1 MRLQTDQEFKLQK
14 IYYLNKKFNVDM
26 FTTSLRRGKAF
37 AAEQKIRE
45 FKKALLRSKK
55 MEKYNKKRIKPND
68 LIKKATFN
76 LNNVKSVKYGFAPEQ
91 IEEKSLNKE
100 TGKEFTEIYDLHRL
114 IKVKENK
121 DRIQRH
127 DLKIDS
133 RKKHLRSPL
142 EIGEKVFVLSEHLKK
157 KDAPGKFYKSS
168 KENKTFWNR
177 DRIFTIVNRS
187 KIKDQGFIY
196 WIKESDKKINGRFL
210 RQELYALNNQFVE

>member
-1 MRLQTDQEFKLQK
+1 MRLQTHQEFNQWK
-14 IYYLNKKFNVDM
+14 IYDLNKTFNVDM
-26 FTTSLRRGKAF
+26 FTTSLRGRKAF
-37 AAEQKIRE
+37 AAEQKSE
-45 FKKALLRSKK
+45 FKKILLRSKRI
-55 MEKYNKKRIKPND
+55 EKYNKKRMKLND

-142 EIGEKVFVLSEHLKK
+142 EIGEKFFVLSEHLKK

-168 KENKTFWNR
+168 TENKTFFNR

-187 KIKDQGFIY
+187 KINDQGFIY
-196 WIKESDKKINGRFL
+196 WIKESNKKINGRFL
-210 RQELYALNNQFVE
+210 RHKLYALNSQFVE

>member
-55 MEKYNKKRIKPND
+55 IEKYNKKRIKPND

-76 LNNVKSVKYGFAPEQ
+76 LNNVKSVKYGFASEQ

-100 TGKEFTEIYDLHRL
+100 TGKKFTEIYDFHRL

-121 DRIQRH
+121 DR
-127 DLKIDS
+127 
-133 RKKHLRSPL
+133 
-142 EIGEKVFVLSEHLKK
+142 V
-157 KDAPGKFYKSS
+157 
-168 KENKTFWNR
+168 
-177 DRIFTIVNRS
+177 
-187 KIKDQGFIY
+187 
-196 WIKESDKKINGRFL
+196 
-210 RQELYALNNQFVE
+210 

>member
-1 MRLQTDQEFKLQK
+1 MYKTKW
-14 IYYLNKKFNVDM
+14 FN
-26 FTTSLRRGKAF
+26 
-37 AAEQKIRE
+37 
-45 FKKALLRSKK
+45 
-55 MEKYNKKRIKPND
+55 
-68 LIKKATFN
+68 KKATFN
-76 LNNVKSVKYGFAPEQ
+76 LNNVKSVKYGFTPEQ

-142 EIGEKVFVLSEHLKK
+142 EIGEKFFVLSEHLKK

-168 KENKTFWNR
+168 KENKTF
-177 DRIFTIVNRS
+177 
-187 KIKDQGFIY
+187 
-196 WIKESDKKINGRFL
+196 
-210 RQELYALNNQFVE
+210 

>member
-100 TGKEFTEIYDLHRL
+100 TGKKFTEIYDFHRL

-121 DRIQRH
+121 DR
-127 DLKIDS
+127 
-133 RKKHLRSPL
+133 
-142 EIGEKVFVLSEHLKK
+142 V
-157 KDAPGKFYKSS
+157 
-168 KENKTFWNR
+168 
-177 DRIFTIVNRS
+177 
-187 KIKDQGFIY
+187 
-196 WIKESDKKINGRFL
+196 
-210 RQELYALNNQFVE
+210 

>member
-1 MRLQTDQEFKLQK
+1 MRLQTDQEFKRRN
-14 IYYLNKKFNVDM
+14 IYDLDKKFNVDM
-26 FTTSLRRGKAF
+26 LTTSLRGGKAF
-37 AAEQKIRE
+37 AAEQKIRG
-45 FKKALLRSKK
+45 FKKILLRSKRIK
-55 MEKYNKKRIKPND
+55 KYNKKHIKPNY
-68 LIKKATFN
+68 LIKKATFS

-133 RKKHLRSPL
+133 RKKRFRSPL
-142 EIGEKVFVLSEHLKK
+142 EIGEKVFVLSERLKK
-157 KDAPGKFYKSS
+157 KDAPGKFYKSA
-168 KENKTFWNR
+168 ENKIFFNR

-187 KIKDQGFIY
+187 KINNQAFIY
-196 WIKESDKKINGRFL
+196 WIKESDKKINGRF
-210 RQELYALNNQFVE
+210 

>member
-1 MRLQTDQEFKLQK
+1 MRLQTHQEFNQWK
-14 IYYLNKKFNVDM
+14 IYDLNKTFNVDM
-26 FTTSLRRGKAF
+26 FTTSLRGRKAF
-37 AAEQKIRE
+37 AAEQKSE
-45 FKKALLRSKK
+45 FKKILLRSKRI
-55 MEKYNKKRIKPND
+55 EKYNKKRMKLND

-168 KENKTFWNR
+168 TENKTFFNR

-187 KIKDQGFIY
+187 KINDQGFIY
-196 WIKESDKKINGRFL
+196 WIKESNKKINGRFL
-210 RQELYALNNQFVE
+210 RHKLYALNSQFVE

>member
-100 TGKEFTEIYDLHRL
+100 TGKEFTEIYDFHRL

-121 DRIQRH
+121 DRIQTH
-127 DLKIDS
+127 NLKIDS
-133 RKKHLRSPL
+133 RKKCLRSLL
-142 EIGEKVFVLSEHLKK
+142 EIGEKVFVLLEHLKK
-157 KDAPGKFYKSS
+157 KDAPGKFYKYST
-168 KENKTFWNR
+168 ENETFLIET
-177 DRIFTIVNRS
+177 IFTIVNRS
-187 KIKDQGFIY
+187 KINDQGFIY

>member
-1 MRLQTDQEFKLQK
+1 
-14 IYYLNKKFNVDM
+14 
-26 FTTSLRRGKAF
+26 
-37 AAEQKIRE
+37 
-45 FKKALLRSKK
+45 

-133 RKKHLRSPL
+133 RKKRFRSPL
-142 EIGEKVFVLSEHLKK
+142 EIGEKVFVLSERLKK
-157 KDAPGKFYKSS
+157 KDAPGKFYKSA
-168 KENKTFWNR
+168 ENKIFFNR

-187 KIKDQGFIY
+187 KINNQAFIY

-210 RQELYALNNQFVE
+210 RQELYAISSQFVE